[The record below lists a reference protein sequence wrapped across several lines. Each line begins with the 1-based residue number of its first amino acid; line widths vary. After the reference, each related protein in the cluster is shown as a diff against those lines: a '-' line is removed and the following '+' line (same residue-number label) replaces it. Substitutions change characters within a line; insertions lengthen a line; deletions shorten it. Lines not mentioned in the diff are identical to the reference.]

1 MANEAFSLKSA
12 SVRWAGWATVT
23 YGRVGKLK
31 TRVGKRKIFFWRFAP
46 HFAHP
51 GLKPCRR
58 PCYTVTLKPGLW
70 VTQWHRKFGTDTFR
84 SATYDFL
91 LTIHSSHGPISYRFR
106 DRRRFPS
113 KTANFSHSPRVF
125 CAPLKG
131 FPWELGIGAR
141 GLKLESWGYRAEKK
155 KFNDIFSRLDTN
167 TNVSDRR
174 TDTYRTTAK
183 TALTRSV
190 AR

>member
-1 MANEAFSLKSA
+1 MRYSTCN
-12 SVRWAGWATVT
+12 
-23 YGRVGKLK
+23 
-31 TRVGKRKIFFWRFAP
+31 
-46 HFAHP
+46 
-51 GLKPCRR
+51 
-58 PCYTVTLKPGLW
+58 YTVTLKPWLW

-155 KFNDIFSRLDTN
+155 SLTISSAVWIQTP
-167 TNVSDRR
+167 TCR
-174 TDTYRTTAK
+174 TDGQTRTGRQQRPRLRAASRGKTISTAQ
-183 TALTRSV
+183 TP
-190 AR
+190 